1 MKSPDDE
8 PPAES
13 TSENGPLS
21 DEESIDS
28 LMEEELD
35 SQNSSTPASE
45 IPSSD
50 QETSDGGSENTGPS
64 DDDIFERALH
74 EKYGDDEETK
84 ERIRDSIFSDNADEE
99 E

>member
-1 MKSPDDE
+1 MPSPDDD
-8 PPAES
+8 PGTES
-13 TSENGPLS
+13 TSENDPQS

-28 LMEEELD
+28 FMEEELD

-64 DDDIFERALH
+64 DDDIFEQALR

-84 ERIRDSIFSDNADEE
+84 ERIRDSIFSDYADEE